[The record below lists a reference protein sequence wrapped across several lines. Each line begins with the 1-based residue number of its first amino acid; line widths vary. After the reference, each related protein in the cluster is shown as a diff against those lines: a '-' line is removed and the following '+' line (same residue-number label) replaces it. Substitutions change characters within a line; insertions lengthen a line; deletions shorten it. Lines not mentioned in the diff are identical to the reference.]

1 MESKS
6 SALLPE
12 TKISV
17 IQEFAGNITAISAS
31 PSSAASQTE
40 LAIQKADLCS
50 LISSSNFLITQQ
62 QHEFK
67 VF

>member
-40 LAIQKADLCS
+40 LAIQKADLCY
-50 LISSSNFLITQQ
+50 
-62 QHEFK
+62 
-67 VF
+67 